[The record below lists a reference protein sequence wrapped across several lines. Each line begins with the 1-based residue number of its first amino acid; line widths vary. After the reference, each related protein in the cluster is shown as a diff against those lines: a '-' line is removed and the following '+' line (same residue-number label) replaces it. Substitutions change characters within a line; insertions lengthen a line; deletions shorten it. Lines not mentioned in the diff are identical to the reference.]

1 VEINN
6 FLPLTRGKSNEKVKG
21 YTFFIG
27 KLMRNCSLVELS
39 KPKKNTILK
48 QIEQSVLPD
57 TNMSSRISQLFLFC
71 LGLQFTNATVTDTIR
86 PGQSLTTSEYIQ
98 SANGRYKLGF
108 FSQKNSIK
116 YHVGIRFSY
125 ASDRNVVWVA
135 NREHPFPN
143 SSAVLTFNA
152 DGNLAIS
159 DGRLLQ
165 YLLITNVASGGN
177 NTYARLLDSG
187 NLILNNTALGVLWQS
202 FDHPTD
208 TLLPGMMIKDDKT
221 GWSLTSWKSNEDP
234 APGLFS
240 LHLGS
245 RKELIVMKGSELYW
259 TTPLIGQLADMFGI
273 YGDYI
278 SYTTSNN
285 YPSEFKRVSLSV
297 NGELRLQTISSNS
310 FQSSSLSGSLKCG
323 AYAFCGEF
331 SICSETAAEPCD
343 CLPAFKP
350 NTTQG
355 CKRKTD
361 FPCSDVVQKPGF
373 LPISKVFLPSNPQ
386 PLQYVGNASECES
399 ACLINCDCTGY
410 AYDQEHRCL
419 VWEGPLLNMKQFS
432 EDNTYTQDFYLKL
445 ARADLILKGFY

>member
-1 VEINN
+1 VENQ
-6 FLPLTRGKSNEKVKG
+6 
-21 YTFFIG
+21 IG
-27 KLMRNCSLVELS
+27 KLMRNCSLVVLS
-39 KPKKNTILK
+39 KPKNNTILM

-57 TNMSSRISQLFLFC
+57 TNMSSRISLLFLFC
-71 LGLQFTNATVTDTIR
+71 LGLQFTYATVTDTIR
-86 PGQSLTTSEYIQ
+86 QGQSLNTSDYIQ
-98 SANGRYKLGF
+98 SANGMYKLGF
-108 FSQKNSIK
+108 FYQENWTK
-116 YHVGIRFSY
+116 YHVGIWFSY
-125 ASDRNVVWVA
+125 ASDRNVVWVG

-143 SSAVLTFNA
+143 SSAVLTFNP

-159 DGRLLQ
+159 DGRMLHLL
-165 YLLITNVASGGN
+165 TNNSGGNN
-177 NTYARLLDSG
+177 NTYARLLDTG
-187 NLILNNTALGVLWQS
+187 NLILTNTASGVLWQS
-202 FDHPTD
+202 FDYPTD
-208 TLLPGMMIKDDKT
+208 TLLPGMKIKDDKT

-245 RKELIVMKGSELYW
+245 RKELILMKGSEPYW
-259 TTPLIGQLADMFGI
+259 TTPLIGQLADMFDI

-285 YPSEFKRVSLSV
+285 YPSEFRRVSLSV
-297 NGELRLQTISSNS
+297 NGELRLQRWSNS
-310 FQSSSLSGSLKCG
+310 FQSSLNLSGSVRCG

-331 SICSETAAEPCD
+331 SLCSETAAKPCD

-373 LPISKVFLPSNPQ
+373 LPMSKVFLPSNPQ
-386 PLQYVGNASECES
+386 PLQYVGDASECES

-432 EDNTYTQDFYLKL
+432 EDNTYKQDFYLKL
-445 ARADLILKGFY
+445 ARPDLILKGFC